1 MTELRSVNASIL
13 GQSAAGARVRCCLSR
28 LLCAGAL
35 ALGVSAAAHAQTY
48 PGRPVTIIV
57 PFAAG
62 GDADQSARNLS
73 IVAQTVLKQSIVV
86 LNKAGASGAIGSQ
99 IVKDA
104 APDGYTLL
112 LARVGSQVVLPA
124 LQRDLAYKWNDFTFI
139 GLLELNPVVC
149 VVHPDSPYKTFADLT
164 RAIRESPGKLNYSSS
179 GAGTILHLAPQ
190 LVLQTMRLSTDAAVN
205 VSYKGGSE
213 AVVAVLSREVDFSC
227 GNLTSEIGQIA
238 AGRLRALLTTTP
250 ERVKDIPNVPTAREA
265 GFPQLEAI
273 VGWSALYGPPKLDPN
288 VLQRWVE
295 VLRQAASDRAWL
307 EGNARYGGIPRL
319 LSPAET
325 ERFAAD
331 SYATY
336 SKLGRDLGIELK

>member
-1 MTELRSVNASIL
+1 MRRWLN
-13 GQSAAGARVRCCLSR
+13 R
-28 LLCAGAL
+28 LLCASAFAL
-35 ALGVSAAAHAQTY
+35 ALSPQLHAQTY
-48 PGRPVTIIV
+48 PSKPVTIVV

-73 IVAQTVLKQSIVV
+73 VVAQRMLKQPIVV
-86 LNKAGASGAIGSQ
+86 FNKPGASGAIGSQ
-99 IVKDA
+99 AVRDA
-104 APDGYTLL
+104 TPDGYTLL

-149 VVHPDSPYKTFADLT
+149 IVHPDSPYRTFADLT
-164 RAIRESPGKLNYSSS
+164 RAIHDSPGKLNYSSS
-179 GAGTILHLAPQ
+179 GTGTILHLAPQ
-190 LVLQTMRLSTDAAVN
+190 LVLQTMGLAADAAVN

-213 AVVAVLSREVDFSC
+213 AVLAVLTREVDFSC
-227 GNLTSEIGQIA
+227 GNLTSELGQIA
-238 AGRLRALLTTTP
+238 AGRLRPLVTTTP
-250 ERVKDIPNVPTAREA
+250 ERVKDIPDVPTAREA

-295 VLRQAASDRAWL
+295 VLRQASADRAWL
-307 EGNARYGGIPRL
+307 EGNARYGGIPRVL
-319 LSPAET
+319 APEDTAK
-325 ERFAAD
+325 FVAA
-331 SYATY
+331 SFATY

>member
-1 MTELRSVNASIL
+1 MRRSLN
-13 GQSAAGARVRCCLSR
+13 R
-28 LLCAGAL
+28 LLCASVVAVAL
-35 ALGVSAAAHAQTY
+35 SLPLHAQTY
-48 PGRPVTIIV
+48 PSKPVTIVV

-73 IVAQTVLKQSIVV
+73 VVAQRVLKQPIVV
-86 LNKAGASGAIGSQ
+86 FNKPGASGAIGSQ
-99 IVKDA
+99 AVKDA

-149 VVHPDSPYKTFADLT
+149 IVHPDSPYMTFADLT
-164 RAIRESPGKLNYSSS
+164 RAIREAPGKLNYSSS

-190 LVLQTMRLSTDAAVN
+190 LVLQAMGLAPDAAVN
-205 VSYKGGSE
+205 VSYKGGSD
-213 AVVAVLSREVDFSC
+213 AVLAVLTREVDFSC
-227 GNLTSEIGQIA
+227 GNLTSELGQIA
-238 AGRLRALLTTTP
+238 GGRLRPLVTTTP
-250 ERVKDIPNVPTAREA
+250 ERVRAIPDVPTAREA

-273 VGWSALYGPPKLDPN
+273 VGWSALYGPPKLDPS

-295 VLRQAASDRAWL
+295 LLRQASSDRAWL
-307 EGNARYGGIPRL
+307 EGNARYGGIPRVL
-319 LSPAET
+319 APEDTAK
-325 ERFAAD
+325 FIAA
-331 SYATY
+331 SFATY